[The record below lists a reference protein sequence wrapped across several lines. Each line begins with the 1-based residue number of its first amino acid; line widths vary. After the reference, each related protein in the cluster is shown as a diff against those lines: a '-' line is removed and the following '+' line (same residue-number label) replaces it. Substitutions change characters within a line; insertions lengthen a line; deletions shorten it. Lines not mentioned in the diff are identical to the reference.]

1 MAGACGICGAT
12 PTTSNLGIC
21 SRTAAC
27 RRAYQR
33 KWHGYRGND
42 RVYSPCEVCSR
53 LTASDYG
60 VCYETEP
67 CKREWRRRRRLADK
81 GPPPVC
87 EMCGGPMARSNVS
100 GVCSR
105 NPECRREG
113 NRRTRDA
120 EKQREYD
127 RQRYA
132 TSDKDRNREKARA
145 WRAANPGKIRGYT
158 RKRLQRTD
166 RPCKHAAEGCAD
178 LAMPNS
184 HYCRTHARAAF
195 RRWYNRQAAKLKQ
208 RLADGQDGL
217 CTWCGKPLPTDLSRV
232 HVDHVIPKA
241 SGVIVEDEW
250 NLRALHARCNVSK
263 GSQITADAIELAAS
277 HGMTLPPATLTSE
290 SHSRVSSILTRSS
303 TSLTPLT
310 TSLSSR

>member
-1 MAGACGICGAT
+1 
-12 PTTSNLGIC
+12 
-21 SRTAAC
+21 
-27 RRAYQR
+27 
-33 KWHGYRGND
+33 
-42 RVYSPCEVCSR
+42 
-53 LTASDYG
+53 
-60 VCYETEP
+60 
-67 CKREWRRRRRLADK
+67 
-81 GPPPVC
+81 
-87 EMCGGPMARSNVS
+87 
-100 GVCSR
+100 
-105 NPECRREG
+105 
-113 NRRTRDA
+113 
-120 EKQREYD
+120 
-127 RQRYA
+127 
-132 TSDKDRNREKARA
+132 
-145 WRAANPGKIRGYT
+145 
-158 RKRLQRTD
+158 
-166 RPCKHAAEGCAD
+166 
-178 LAMPNS
+178 MPNS

-195 RRWYNRQAAKLKQ
+195 RRWYDRQAAKLKQ

-277 HGMTLPPATLTSE
+277 HGMTLPPATFTSE